1 MKKEKNELRKIKF
14 SKIYV
19 VLGFLIFLTII
30 YRIGV
35 LSLSKTVEGVNI
47 QNFANSRTT
56 RQETLSSKR
65 GTIYDVKGNAL
76 AQNVSSYTL
85 IAYLSP
91 SRTTNENNPKHVVDK
106 ELTAEKL
113 STVLDVSKEKILQDY
128 SEEEYN
134 EAIKSMLVEA

>member
-1 MKKEKNELRKIKF
+1 M
-14 SKIYV
+14 
-19 VLGFLIFLTII
+19 
-30 YRIGV
+30 
-35 LSLSKTVEGVNI
+35 SLSKTVEGVNI

-113 STVLDVSKEKILQDY
+113 STVLDVSKEKILSYLNKDAYQ
-128 SEEEYN
+128 
-134 EAIKSMLVEA
+134 VELGSKARNLTELKKMKYLP